1 MENKISK
8 NLLELIYSLIQ
19 EQIND
24 ESAKIIKEI
33 INIRNSGKNI
43 SKTDLIKNF
52 STKKEIKDKNIPID
66 KIFER
71 LMNLNYIENNNIND
85 ESIILKIDNILN
97 ILLYPR
103 YCYYINSIYGPK
115 NLKIMEYLLEYGL
128 YSIGDEDNNSQNK
141 NINFTK
147 DDFNLLVRDG
157 IIIKKNYQ
165 KSNSKNITTNN
176 NMDIDIDCNNNNN
189 IFDINI
195 KEIYTINFNLLNE
208 IIFKENI
215 INYYKN
221 YISMNFKFYELFK
234 KVINSDYF
242 SYELKNYENN
252 LLNDKINNNYDYD
265 KLLIKENNK
274 IKLNLDIIKYDLF
287 YNSIEKII
295 NVIYSSKHIRIL
307 KIIQR
312 YGNLTIF
319 QIAQKACLKSIEV
332 EEILNDLIY
341 SVRIVKKIKNEI
353 KEKKDDKENKNNN
366 ITEDKYCLNEIN
378 ESHINE
384 AKDKIYDIIKN
395 IKFEIKDKLK
405 ELQGRISKESQ
416 IQFINKYYSLINSF
430 SEILNSYNFLFE
442 KNSK

>member
-33 INIRNSGKNI
+33 INSQNSSKKI

-52 STKKEIKDKNIPID
+52 SIKKELNNKKINID
-66 KIFER
+66 NLFER
-71 LMNLNYIENNNIND
+71 LINLNYIGNKNIN
-85 ESIILKIDNILN
+85 EEIVLKIDNILN

-103 YCYYINSIYGPK
+103 YCYYINCLYGPK
-115 NLKIMEYLLEYGL
+115 NLKIIEYLLEFGL
-128 YSIGDEDNNSQNK
+128 YSIDSVDNNENK
-141 NINFTK
+141 NINFTR
-147 DDFNLLVRDG
+147 DDFNTLVRDG
-157 IIIKKNYQ
+157 IIIKNNYQ
-165 KSNSKNITTNN
+165 KSNIKSITTDNN
-176 NMDIDIDCNNNNN
+176 KDCENNN
-189 IFDINI
+189 IFEKNI
-195 KEIYTINFNLLNE
+195 KEIYIINYNLLNE
-208 IIFKENI
+208 IIFKEYI
-215 INYYKN
+215 INFYKN

-234 KVINSDYF
+234 KVVNSDYF

-252 LLNDKINNNYDYD
+252 LLDYKINDNYDFD

-274 IKLNLDIIKYDLF
+274 IVLNIDMIKYDLF
-287 YNSIEKII
+287 YNSIEKIV
-295 NVIYSSKHIRIL
+295 NVLYSSKHIRIL

-312 YGNLTIF
+312 YENLNIF

-341 SVRIVKKIKNEI
+341 KVKIIKKIKKLEI
-353 KEKKDDKENKNNN
+353 NDKNDDINVNINKNN
-366 ITEDKYCLNEIN
+366 IEDIFCLNEIN
-378 ESHINE
+378 ETHINE

-405 ELQGRISKESQ
+405 ELQGRISKETQ

-442 KNSK
+442 KNNR